1 MSPSRAKFITLRE
14 GGMKGA
20 FFLAASFSLL
30 SLCAIIVYLFVS
42 SVPFL
47 NKVGWGNFLFGMEY
61 APLGENPSYGI
72 FPMIVTTLLLT
83 LLSLIL
89 GGGVGFLCAVALF
102 RFLPAA
108 MVKPTKWLIDLLAGI
123 PSVIFGLFGITFIV
137 PFVRDYLSTNGV
149 GYGLLSSSLIL
160 SIMILPTMVSV
171 TYDALN
177 AVNPMYYEGALAL
190 GSSKEMAT
198 FKIVVPA
205 SKNGIFAALVLSTGR
220 AMGETMAVIMVL
232 GNSPQMPTS
241 LTQSVRTLTSNIAL
255 SATEMRGDA
264 KLALVATGVVLFVFA
279 LLVNLTFSLIKGR
292 NKQHV

>member
-1 MSPSRAKFITLRE
+1 
-14 GGMKGA
+14 MKGV

-30 SLCAIIVYLFVS
+30 SLCAIIVYLFVA

-47 NKVGWGNFLFGMEY
+47 NRVGWGNFLFGMEY
-61 APLGENPSYGI
+61 APLGDQPTYGI

-83 LLSLIL
+83 LLSVLL
-89 GGGVGFLCAVALF
+89 GGGVGFLCAIALF
-102 RFLPAA
+102 RFMPRPL
-108 MVKPTKWLIDLLAGI
+108 VKPTKWLIDLLAGI

-149 GYGLLSSSLIL
+149 GYGLLSSSLVL

-171 TYDALN
+171 AYDALN

-198 FKIVVPA
+198 FKIIVPA
-205 SKNGIFAALVLSTGR
+205 AKNGIFAALVLATGR

-279 LLVNLTFSLIKGR
+279 LLVNLLFSLLKGR

>member
-1 MSPSRAKFITLRE
+1 
-14 GGMKGA
+14 MKGV

-30 SLCAIIVYLFVS
+30 SLCAIIVYLFVA

-61 APLGENPSYGI
+61 APLGDNPSYGI

-83 LLSLIL
+83 LLSVIL
-89 GGGVGFLCAVALF
+89 GGGIGFLCAIALF
-102 RFLPAA
+102 RFMPRPL
-108 MVKPTKWLIDLLAGI
+108 VKPVKWLIDLLAGI
-123 PSVIFGLFGITFIV
+123 PSVVFGLFGITFIV

-149 GYGLLSSSLIL
+149 GYGLLSSSLVL

-177 AVNPMYYEGALAL
+177 AVNPFYYEGALAL

-205 SKNGIFAALVLSTGR
+205 AKNGIFAALVLATGR

-279 LLVNLTFSLIKGR
+279 LLVNLLFSLIKGR
-292 NKQHV
+292 NKQHA